1 MPDVNAAAFFDLD
14 RTLIAGSST
23 FSFALAAWRNG
34 LLPTKM
40 LLGDVS
46 RAAAFRLFGA
56 TDDRS
61 ETIRDRILDAVRG
74 QEQAALIALNDT
86 LIPELVS
93 QVRPESH
100 NLLAMHQEA
109 SRDCWIVSAAP
120 VELVAPLAHAL
131 AFDGG
136 IGTQAEL
143 RDGRYTGELDG
154 PFVYGEGKAHA
165 VKTLADARGYDLA
178 LSYAYTDSVSDLP
191 LLELVGH
198 PVAVNPDAALHAV
211 ARQRGWPVVIFAE
224 RRKKVVRTTTALTTA
239 SAIASVTYTLGRR
252 HGRIVEQSKRGFKRH
267 VPWK

>member
-1 MPDVNAAAFFDLD
+1 MPPATSAAFFDLD

-23 FSFALAAWRNG
+23 FSFAIAAWRNG
-34 LLPTKM
+34 LLPTRM
-40 LLGDVS
+40 LAGDIS
-46 RAAAFRLFGA
+46 RATAFRLFGA

-74 QEQAALIALNDT
+74 QDESALIALNDT

-93 QVRPESH
+93 QVRPESQ

-109 SRDCWIVSAAP
+109 GRDCWIVSAAP
-120 VELVAPLAHAL
+120 VELVAPLADAL

-136 IGTQAEL
+136 IGTQAE
-143 RDGRYTGELDG
+143 RVDGRYTGELDG
-154 PFVYGEGKAHA
+154 PFVYGEGKALA
-165 VKTLADARGYDLA
+165 VKTLAAQRGYDLE

-191 LLELVGH
+191 LLEMVGH
-198 PVAVNPDAALHAV
+198 PVAVNPDAALHAL

-252 HGRIVEQSKRGFKRH
+252 HGRIHEQLTRRRRRT
-267 VPWK
+267 PWK